1 MPQRKQYRVIALTLS
16 DVGIALSLITGEIGF
31 ASAARLADQGSD
43 LDLVLVPREPEVER
57 GAPEGPIA
65 KEVPR

>member
-1 MPQRKQYRVIALTLS
+1 MPQRKQYRVIALTFS
-16 DVGIALSLITGEIGF
+16 DVGITLSLITGEIGF
-31 ASAARLADQGSD
+31 ASIARLADEGS
-43 LDLVLVPREPEVER
+43 DLVLVPREPEAER

>member
-1 MPQRKQYRVIALTLS
+1 MTQWKQYRVIALTFS

-31 ASAARLADQGSD
+31 ASAARLADEGTD
-43 LDLVLVPREPEVER
+43 LMLLPREPGVER

-65 KEVPR
+65 KEVPT

>member
-1 MPQRKQYRVIALTLS
+1 MPQRKQYRVIALTFS
-16 DVGIALSLITGEIGF
+16 DVAIALSLITGEIGF
-31 ASAARLADQGSD
+31 AGATRLGDEGP
-43 LDLVLVPREPEVER
+43 DLVLVPREPEAER